1 MSQRGYLVDRCPRC
15 AALMPRATQPQHAA
29 LQAVLEDLALQVP
42 WPPNTGNLIGVSRW
56 WQLVIAAFDRL
67 KKEECEVLP
76 AIDGVG
82 FDGNGFDFVR
92 GERRRRQLNSVEVG
106 EIIEYTRAFAIERG
120 ATLRTF
126 EKEAA

>member
-1 MSQRGYLVDRCPRC
+1 MRSSLVDRCWRC
-15 AALMPRATQPQHAA
+15 GQWLKRATPEQHGA

-42 WPPNTGNLIGVSRW
+42 WPPESGNLIGVSRW

-106 EIIEYTRAFAIERG
+106 EIIEYTRAFAIEHG
-120 ATLRTF
+120 AKLRTF
-126 EKEAA
+126 EKQAA